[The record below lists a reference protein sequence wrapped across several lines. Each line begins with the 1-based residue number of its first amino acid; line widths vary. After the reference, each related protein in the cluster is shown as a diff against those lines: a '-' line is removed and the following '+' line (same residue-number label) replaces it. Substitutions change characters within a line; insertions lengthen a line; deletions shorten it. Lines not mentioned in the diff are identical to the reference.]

1 MQGRKRLHPAGE
13 PEEFNQILK
22 SIRTKVW
29 DDETHRLI
37 DKECQVIVLEAP
49 EHVKQWENLPISSL
63 ASMKEVEEFV
73 VKNVEVDFSALHIL
87 PNLSVVKTTGVPID
101 LEQIGKCRGLRVLD
115 IHGGHTNEL
124 LMTYLNLC
132 SELERLSIKFVSIGH
147 QDLTPLN
154 NLERLRSIKYIS
166 CSLSSVI
173 LPSNPS
179 LREIILDDNRLV
191 AKYKTNYPEGLDLF
205 QLRGC
210 TSLSFIGLRKNPISN
225 LDVSMFHE
233 FGISPRIDVRD
244 TGIQEVYVGSAK
256 IMTKR
261 LGLRRGPDGRYR
273 TEYGGN
279 RVTVKFDA

>member
-1 MQGRKRLHPAGE
+1 MNE
-13 PEEFNQILK
+13 SEEYNQILK
-22 SIRTKVW
+22 SIKTRVW

-37 DKECQVIVLEAP
+37 DKEYQVIALDTL
-49 EHVKQWENLPISSL
+49 EHVKQWENLPISYL
-63 ASMKEVEEFV
+63 ASLRDVEEFT
-73 VKNVEVDFSALHIL
+73 VKNLDVDFSTLHNI
-87 PNLSVVKTTGVPID
+87 PNLSVVKTTGAPIN
-101 LEQIGKCRGLRVLD
+101 LEQIGKCHGLRVLD
-115 IHGGHTNEL
+115 IHGGHTNKL
-124 LMTYLNLC
+124 NLTYLNLC
-132 SELERLSIKFVSIGH
+132 SELERLSIKFVRIGH
-147 QDLTPLN
+147 LDLTPLN
-154 NLERLRSIKYIS
+154 ALERLRSIKCIS

-179 LREIILDDNRLV
+179 LREIVLDDNRLV
-191 AKYKTNYPEGLDLF
+191 AKYKTYYPEGMDLF

-233 FGISPRIDVRD
+233 FGISPKIDVRN
-244 TGIQEVYVGSAK
+244 TGIQEVYVGNAI

-279 RVTVKFDA
+279 SITVKFDEG